1 VEWHVLSASGDI
13 TLSKLGT
20 VPARGVDLDLD
31 DAMVGF
37 SADGEYVSVVETFT
51 TGSAPP
57 FQIVRLADHSVVYS
71 RTDGAMAVWLGRDAY
86 LYFRTSKEVQ
96 YWEPSGVHSV
106 FAFGLGAKG
115 WIHPS
120 NGFGGKLIV
129 FTGVDQQGNHHPNV
143 LQWMGG
149 PSPTIPESR
158 VGATFITLTEVWWA
172 GEAPDGTLTGK
183 TYIFDLGARTE
194 ALSIETAVYDSWPH
208 TLGQLQAGS

>member
-1 VEWHVLSASGDI
+1 VA
-13 TLSKLGT
+13 
-20 VPARGVDLDLD
+20 ARGVDLDLD

-37 SADGEYVSVVETFT
+37 SADGQYVSVVETFT

-96 YWEPSGVHSV
+96 YWVPSGGHSV
-106 FAFGLGAKG
+106 FAFGLGPKG

-129 FTGVDQQGNHHPNV
+129 FTGVDPQGNHHPNI

-149 PSPTIPESR
+149 PSPTIPELR
-158 VGATFITLTEVWWA
+158 VGATFITLSEVWWA

-183 TYIFDLGARTE
+183 TYIYDLGARTE